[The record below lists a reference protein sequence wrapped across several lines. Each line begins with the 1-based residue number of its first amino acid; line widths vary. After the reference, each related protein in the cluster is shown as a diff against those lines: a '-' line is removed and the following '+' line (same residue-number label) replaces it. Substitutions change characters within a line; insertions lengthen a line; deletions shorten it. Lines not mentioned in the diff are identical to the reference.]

1 MSYLQAVGV
10 KNIGIF
16 LLATGVILFLVAVS
30 FTETLIKANEVLH
43 ASCPLSA
50 GICPYTGFPIQSAI
64 AFALDLAILT
74 SGLYLI
80 SNSKR
85 YEKTDAEGKRKFE
98 GVINSLSGDDKKLF
112 EMVVNENAVF
122 QSDLVEKSDFPKAKV
137 TRILD
142 RLEAR
147 GLVERRRRGLTNV
160 IMPVQRKP
168 EDFRA

>member
-1 MSYLQAVGV
+1 MNYLQTVGV

-16 LLATGVILFLVAVS
+16 LIAVGVVSFLVTVS
-30 FTETLIKANEVLH
+30 FTESLIKANEVLH
-43 ASCPLSA
+43 ASCPLPT

-64 AFALDLAILT
+64 AFTVDISILT

-80 SNSKR
+80 SNSKK
-85 YEKTDAEGKRKFE
+85 YEKADFEGKRKFE
-98 GVINSLSGDDKKLF
+98 GVIRSLNGDDKKLF

-122 QSDLVEKSDFPKAKV
+122 QSDLVEKSGFPKARV

-160 IMPVQRKP
+160 IMPLKP
-168 EDFRA
+168 FSE